1 MFQNI
6 FPLDQWYVAGFAWEL
21 GEKPLARKLL
31 NTPIVMFPTDGG
43 GVAALEDRCCH
54 RAVPLSC
61 GTLEDN
67 AIRCGYHGLKFAPSG
82 QCIEVPGQLKI
93 PGKAKVRAFPA
104 AVCNQV
110 IWIWFGVTADS
121 LPPGLPPE
129 LPAHENPQYTW
140 KGGLFHYQAPFQLI
154 HDNLL
159 DLSHVGYLHGK
170 TIGGNAKVHMEAP
183 TVVTSEGEK
192 VRVVRWMK
200 DSQPPAT
207 YTAAW
212 PFKGA
217 VDRWQEIEF
226 HMTYLQIFTG
236 AVEPGTD
243 ALDDPA
249 RGGVHMRGFHG
260 ITPETETSTHYFWTM
275 ASSAH
280 PDQPDNAETVYRQT
294 AQTFEEDR
302 VLIEL
307 QYENMKRYGSGPM
320 VDIHVDA
327 GANRARRIVAAQVA
341 SQAPVAQPAVAM
353 QAGG

>member
-1 MFQNI
+1 MLPHV

-21 GEKPLARKLL
+21 GDQPLARKLL
-31 NTPIVMFPTDGG
+31 NIPVVMFPTADG

-67 AIRCGYHGLKFAPSG
+67 AIRCGYHGLKFAASG

-93 PGKAKVRAFPA
+93 PGKARVRAFPA
-104 AVCNQV
+104 AVRNQV
-110 IWIWFGVTADS
+110 IWIWFGASADS

-140 KGGLFHYQAPFQLI
+140 KGGAFHYQAPFQLI

-170 TIGGNAKVHMEAP
+170 TIGGNAKVHMETP
-183 TVVTSEGEK
+183 TVVTSEGEQ

-200 DSQPPAT
+200 NSQPPAT

-212 PFKGA
+212 PFKGTI
-217 VDRWQEIEF
+217 DRWQEIEF

-236 AVEPGTD
+236 AVEPGAE

-249 RGGVHMRGFHG
+249 RGGFHMRGFHG

-280 PDQPDNAETVYRQT
+280 RDQPDNAETVYRQT

-341 SQAPVAQPAVAM
+341 RQAPAAVETM